1 MKLPGSLGLEAGRV
15 SWKGLLEGRPGW
27 GTPACPAPPE
37 QSVHPAEQALGREV
51 GSGLCIQKEA
61 LNTHCSEEGAERGP
75 PTLQRT
81 SGQGAWGRGRKGRDR
96 AAGKTASGPSRL
108 PVLAVVQPLSCV

>member
-61 LNTHCSEEGAERGP
+61 LNTHCSEEEQRGNRP
-75 PTLQRT
+75 PCR
-81 SGQGAWGRGRKGRDR
+81 GQAGREPGEEEGREGTEQQGRPPQGR
-96 AAGKTASGPSRL
+96 ADFRF
-108 PVLAVVQPLSCV
+108 